1 MRNMKNKLTATQK
14 HSEIKRHSDKKS
26 KRQAGNEKMD
36 VKLKSAFD
44 EIVNILSMTIEM
56 RDPFTVGHSCRVTK
70 LACAIAES
78 MGLQDEQI
86 NGLRT
91 AGLLHDIGKIT
102 IPNKILSKTSKLSKV
117 EFDIVENHSQAGYVI
132 LKNIDFP
139 WPVARIVLEHHERID
154 GSGYPNRKKGDEL
167 LIESKILAVADTIE
181 AMSLNRPHRKAL
193 QGKEAIEEITSKQGT
208 LYDAKVVEAC
218 IKLFKKGKLKFLF

>member
-1 MRNMKNKLTATQK
+1 MKNKLTTTQK
-14 HSEIKRHSDKKS
+14 HSEIEYHSSKKS
-26 KRQAGNEKMD
+26 KRQVGNEKME
-36 VKLKSAFD
+36 VKLKRALD
-44 EIVNILSMTIEM
+44 EIVNILSMIVEM
-56 RDPFTVGHSCRVTK
+56 RDPYTVGHSCRVTK

-86 NGLRT
+86 QGLRT

-102 IPNKILSKTSKLSKV
+102 IPNKILSKTSKLPKE
-117 EFDIVENHSQAGYVI
+117 EFNIVKQHAQAGYDI

-167 LIESKILAVADTIE
+167 LVESKILAVADAIE
-181 AMSLNRPHRKAL
+181 AMSLNRPHRQAL

-208 LYDAKVVEAC
+208 LYDAKVVETC
-218 IKLFKKGKLKFLF
+218 IKLFKKGKFKFLF